1 MELRLINCQRFIL
14 VNDAIYLNKKMSY
27 YFDKLYSF
35 IKIFQK
41 IVYMYLGIFFRLY
54 DFNLNLKLDFN
65 KRFTVEYII
74 QSINYVNF
82 LKHSEIMFVVY

>member
-35 IKIFQK
+35 IKISQK
-41 IVYMYLGIFFRLY
+41 IVYMYLGIFFRPY

-82 LKHSEIMFVVY
+82 LKYSEIMFVVY